1 VSPGAPGEGAGDAD
15 PGGPPRAAAI
25 ETGEDRVIARFF
37 RPIAGAPG
45 ARGLADDAA
54 VLTAPAGCDLVLT
67 KDAIVAG
74 VHFFADDPPAS
85 IGRKL
90 MGVNLS
96 DLAAKGARP
105 LGALLAMALP
115 KGTGEAWIAA
125 FAAGLGAAADEWACP
140 LLGGDTVS
148 TPGPVML
155 TLTALGTVPSGG
167 FVPRTG
173 ARPGE
178 VLVVSGTIGD
188 AALGLQLRLD
198 PARRGFARLPQDARA
213 ALRERYL
220 HPRPRLA
227 LAEALRANASAA
239 MDISDGLV
247 GDVAKMLA
255 VSGCGGLLRAGDVP
269 LSPAARAVVA
279 AEPEL
284 LATALT
290 GGDDYEIAAAIPP
303 ARLEAFR
310 AAAAAVGVPVQV
322 VGETEATPGLRVC
335 DADGRPMHLGAGRFS
350 HF

>member
-1 VSPGAPGEGAGDAD
+1 MAPAGPGEGTGGGAGAS
-15 PGGPPRAAAI
+15 AA
-25 ETGEDRVIARFF
+25 ETGEDRIIARFF
-37 RPIAGAPG
+37 RPIAAAPG

-54 VLTAPAGCDLVLT
+54 LLTPPEGCDLVLT

-90 MGVNLS
+90 LGVNVS

-115 KGTGEAWIAA
+115 RETGEDWIAG
-125 FAAGLGAAADEWACP
+125 FAAGLGAACADWGCP

-148 TPGPVML
+148 TPGPVTL
-155 TLTALGTVPSGG
+155 TLTALGTVPKGG

-173 ARPGE
+173 AKPGE

-188 AALGLQLRLD
+188 AALGLKLRLA
-198 PARRGFARLPQDARA
+198 PSGRGFATLPEDARDF
-213 ALRERYL
+213 LRERYL

-227 LAEALRANASAA
+227 LAGALRANASAA

-255 VSGCGGLLRAGDVP
+255 VSGCGGVLRAGEVP
-269 LSPAARAVVA
+269 LSPAAKAVVEA
-279 AEPEL
+279 DGAL
-284 LATALT
+284 LRAALT
-290 GGDDYEIAAAIPP
+290 GGDDYEIAASLPP
-303 ARLEAFR
+303 ARVDAFIT
-310 AAAAAVGVPVQV
+310 AAAAAGVPVTV
-322 VGETEATPGLRVC
+322 IGETRAEPGLVVR
-335 DADGRPMHLGAGRFS
+335 DGAGRMMDLGAGRFS